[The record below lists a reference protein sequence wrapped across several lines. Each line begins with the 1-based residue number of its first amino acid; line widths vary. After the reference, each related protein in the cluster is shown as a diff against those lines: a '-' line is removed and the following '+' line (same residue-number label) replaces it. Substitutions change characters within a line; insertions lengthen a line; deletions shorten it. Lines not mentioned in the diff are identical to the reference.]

1 MIKSLERI
9 KLGKTNLHVSKL
21 GFGVGGI
28 FGMRIFDQN
37 KAIAII
43 EKAMDNGINFF
54 DTGSSYSYG
63 NAEKVL
69 GKALI
74 NKNLEDIIIATKGGT
89 VLNSRRQIHKDF
101 SRKSLTINLENS
113 LKRLNLDKINLFQ
126 LHSPMIQDL
135 NDDVFETLISFK
147 EQGKIDYIGISCDGP
162 VLDKAIDSNVFDTV
176 MCTYN
181 LINRKAGNQMKRA
194 NKKKIGVIIKSPMA
208 HQVYS
213 NNIFKIKNITSLWYF
228 LRIMKNYKSQ
238 LIKGFKFR
246 FLNNVNGIT
255 SSQIALK
262 FVIDNDYVD
271 LTLIGTT
278 KITHLEF
285 LMKFKTI

>member
-1 MIKSLERI
+1 
-9 KLGKTNLHVSKL
+9 
-21 GFGVGGI
+21 
-28 FGMRIFDQN
+28 
-37 KAIAII
+37 
-43 EKAMDNGINFF
+43 
-54 DTGSSYSYG
+54 
-63 NAEKVL
+63 
-69 GKALI
+69 
-74 NKNLEDIIIATKGGT
+74 
-89 VLNSRRQIHKDF
+89 
-101 SRKSLTINLENS
+101 
-113 LKRLNLDKINLFQ
+113 
-126 LHSPMIQDL
+126 
-135 NDDVFETLISFK
+135 
-147 EQGKIDYIGISCDGP
+147 
-162 VLDKAIDSNVFDTV
+162 

-278 KITHLEF
+278 KITHLEQNIESLYKSIPNEIKQKLDIYF
-285 LMKFKTI
+285 